1 MWSGKPILFL
11 VGLMRIPT
19 GSLTTLVLLAC
30 LPVFLAAPFSSMA
43 QQQQVLG
50 SIIGHV
56 RVARGDVPPQP
67 VLVTLEFRG
76 AAMDSMYTD
85 SQGTFGFHHLGPNPY
100 TISVNDEQYQPVQKT
115 AIVEPNSL
123 TPLVFVDIALAPKA
137 PVKSSSDVPAKPS
150 GSNPNIIDVR
160 EYSRRFPKSAVKEFE
175 KGLGADAAGKRDGA
189 IRHYQKAIA
198 VAPDFYLAHN
208 NLGSDYLSNSDFPAA
223 RREFE
228 EVIRFNQSDAAAY
241 FNLSNVCMLMGVM
254 SDAHRYLDE
263 AMRRQPDSALG
274 RFLLATLNIRL
285 GKYVQAE
292 AALLEAIQLDP
303 VMAQPRLQ
311 LVNLFLQQGRKAD
324 AVAQLHDFVTVLPA
338 SPFNAQARKLLQR
351 LETSSKAPAVSN

>member
-1 MWSGKPILFL
+1 MRSGEPVLFL
-11 VGLMRIPT
+11 VSLMRIAT
-19 GSLTTLVLLAC
+19 GLRPALLPLAY
-30 LPVFLAAPFSSMA
+30 LPLFLAVPVSCVA

-76 AAMDSMYTD
+76 AAMDSTYTD
-85 SQGTFGFHHLGPNPY
+85 SQGTFGFHNLGPNPY
-100 TISVNDEQYQPVQKT
+100 TVSVNDDQYQPVQKT
-115 AIVEPNSL
+115 AIVEPNSMN
-123 TPLVFVDIALAPKA
+123 PMVFVDIALVPKA
-137 PVKSSSDVPAKPS
+137 SAKSNSDVPAKPS

-160 EYSRRFPKSAVKEFE
+160 EYSKRFPKSAVREFE
-175 KGLGADAAGKRDGA
+175 KGLSADSAGKRDGA
-189 IRHYQKAIA
+189 ILHYQRAIA
-198 VAPDFYLAHN
+198 GAPDFYLAHN

-228 EVIRFNQSDAAAY
+228 EVIRLNQSDAAAY

-254 SDAHRYLDE
+254 SDAQRYLDE
-263 AMRRQPDSALG
+263 GMRRQPDSALG

-285 GKYVQAE
+285 GNYAQAE
-292 AALLEAIQLDP
+292 AALLQAIQLDP
-303 VMAQPRLQ
+303 VMAQARLQ

-324 AVAQLHDFVTVLPA
+324 AVAQLHDFVTAFPS
-338 SPFNAQARKLLQR
+338 SPFNMQAKRILQR
-351 LETSSKAPAVSN
+351 LDTAPKAASN